1 MGGLC
6 PHASGLGD
14 KNSWCVGTKGRVG
27 PFITFSRGKSAK
39 KCKSWRSYELLYLVV
54 LVGIGLVRSC
64 ECFGGARWHDRIGC
78 KTPSR
83 LLMMTASEKY
93 NKKMKCVLDKMESVA
108 VSKRRNRRAV
118 SLSEEAKLELP
129 GPTAV
134 RKIVKRRRITSS
146 KAGGGGKGRGPLNEE
161 NVKREGGSLHEKGEA
176 VSNINNGKEWK
187 SETVATAA
195 ARRRNSK
202 PKKNDM
208 MSQFLHG
215 MGQIDLLTASEEV
228 QLARHI
234 QRGLEYEKIR
244 AKQEKMLGRNI
255 TYEEWSSAAGI
266 SEVELQS
273 EMTQAQKARATM
285 ISANLRLVVSIAKR
299 YQNRGM
305 QLPDL
310 VQEGIFGLTRATEKF
325 NPEKGFKFSTYAT
338 WWIKQSVLR
347 SIADQGR
354 VIRLPVHV
362 HDFLTAMKRAVVE
375 LTAQNLRAPTDEELS
390 RHLECSAQK
399 IEFIREATQG
409 VVSMSL
415 PQNPNSLKDVGSGK
429 MKTLQDQF
437 KCGNQSPEEHS
448 QDSMLKENV
457 KQLLYTLSPR
467 EQEVVRLRFGIENG
481 QAHTLEEIGSL
492 FQITR
497 ERVRQIESRALNKL
511 RQPYRNYKLQEFMLD
526 STSDQDLNEAQ
537 YSV

>member
-1 MGGLC
+1 M
-6 PHASGLGD
+6 
-14 KNSWCVGTKGRVG
+14 
-27 PFITFSRGKSAK
+27 
-39 KCKSWRSYELLYLVV
+39 
-54 LVGIGLVRSC
+54 
-64 ECFGGARWHDRIGC
+64 
-78 KTPSR
+78 PSR
-83 LLMMTASEKY
+83 LVMISEK
-93 NKKMKCVLDKMESVA
+93 NKKINKYVLDEVGDDAATVTKCPSRKTLHMSE
-108 VSKRRNRRAV
+108 
-118 SLSEEAKLELP
+118 EEAKMELP
-129 GPTAV
+129 VPTV
-134 RKIVKRRRITSS
+134 KTIVKNRRTSS
-146 KAGGGGKGRGPLNEE
+146 KAGG
-161 NVKREGGSLHEKGEA
+161 VGGSLKEADVNKECTRNPNPYEKVEAGAAAVSKISGSDNPKQESKSEA
-176 VSNINNGKEWK
+176 V
-187 SETVATAA
+187 VA
-195 ARRRNSK
+195 ARRRDSSK
-202 PKKNDM
+202 RKKNDM
-208 MSQFLHG
+208 MSQFLYS

-228 QLARHI
+228 KLARYI

-244 AKQEKMLGRNI
+244 ADQENALGRGI
-255 TYEEWSSAAGI
+255 TYEEWAEIAGMTETEI
-266 SEVELQS
+266 RS
-273 EMTQAQKARATM
+273 EMVRAQKARAAM

-362 HDFLTAMKRAVVE
+362 HDFLTAMKRGVAE

-390 RHLECSAQK
+390 RHLECSTQK

-415 PQNPNSLKDVGSGK
+415 PRNPNSLKEVGPGK
-429 MKTLQDQF
+429 MQTLQDQF
-437 KCGNQSPEEHS
+437 RCGDQSPEEHS

-511 RQPYRNYKLQEFMLD
+511 RQPYRNYKLQEFMVD
-526 STSDQDLNEAQ
+526 SVADQDLNEAQ
-537 YSV
+537 YNV

>member
-1 MGGLC
+1 MGGLR
-6 PHASGLGD
+6 PHAIGHGGR
-14 KNSWCVGTKGRVG
+14 NSWCVVTKVCVN
-27 PFITFSRGKSAK
+27 PFRTSSGGSKSAK
-39 KCKSWRSYELLYLVV
+39 KCMSWWRSYELLYLIV
-54 LVGIGLVRSC
+54 LVGIGLIRSC
-64 ECFGGARWHDRIGC
+64 ECFGGAGWHDRLGY

-83 LLMMTASEKY
+83 LLMISEK
-93 NKKMKCVLDKMESVA
+93 NKKMKYVLDEVEDLTLTKC
-108 VSKRRNRRAV
+108 RNRKT
-118 SLSEEAKLELP
+118 LPMSEEAKMELP
-129 GPTAV
+129 IPTV
-134 RKIVKRRRITSS
+134 RKIVKRRRTSS
-146 KAGGGGKGRGPLNEE
+146 KAG
-161 NVKREGGSLHEKGEA
+161 VGGSLKEDNVKKESSSPYVKEEA
-176 VSNINNGKEWK
+176 VSNMNDKKDSK
-187 SETVATAA
+187 SEAEAAA

-208 MSQFLHG
+208 MSQFLYS

-244 AKQEKMLGRNI
+244 AEQEKILGRGI
-255 TYEEWSSAAGI
+255 TYEEWSNIAGMTEEEI
-266 SEVELQS
+266 RS
-273 EMTQAQKARATM
+273 EMIRAQKARTAM

-362 HDFLTAMKRAVVE
+362 HDFLTAMKRGVAE

-390 RHLECSAQK
+390 RHLECSTQK

-415 PQNPNSLKDVGSGK
+415 PRNPNSLKEAGPGK

-437 KCGNQSPEEHS
+437 KCGDQSPEEQS

-511 RQPYRNYKLQEFMLD
+511 RQPYRNYKLKEFMID
-526 STSDQDLNEAQ
+526 STADRDLNEAQ